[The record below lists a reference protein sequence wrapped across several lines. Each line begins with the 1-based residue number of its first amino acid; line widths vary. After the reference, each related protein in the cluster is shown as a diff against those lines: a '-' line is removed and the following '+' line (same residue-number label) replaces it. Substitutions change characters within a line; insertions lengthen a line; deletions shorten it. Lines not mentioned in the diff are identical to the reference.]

1 MPAGH
6 YCRCLRRPKILRR
19 ITKARSLT
27 IRELDLFIEYGWVGR
42 KPRTSKMSLADIARE
57 SPFARPV
64 SRRNVNSPFGCSKHS
79 RGRPAAFCQSS
90 NQSGREVGDP
100 FPWTAGALAPR
111 ALRRLWRERIAPATP
126 NSVPRATRNRRG
138 AHDRRANAC
147 SQRPGGGWPIEGNS
161 SGGTRVKRRLF
172 SNSGL

>member
-19 ITKARSLT
+19 ITKARNLT

-111 ALRRLWRERIAPATP
+111 KLRRLRREHIAPATP

-147 SQRPGGGWPIEGNS
+147 SQRPGGGWPVEGNS

-172 SNSGL
+172 LNSGL